1 MSSAAAQLILK
12 RDRIGAGAIR
22 AMEETFL
29 FDLTILFGAAVVVSY
44 VFRAARL
51 STITG
56 FLVAGML
63 IGPSGLSLIAST
75 DEVHAMEEIG
85 VMLLLFSIGVEFSI
99 AKLKKSI
106 WVVLVGGG
114 AQVLVTGAVVGL
126 VVSWFGGSTRIGIL
140 IGMLAA
146 LSSTVIGLRLLYER
160 GQSTAPQGNV
170 SVSILIFQDII
181 VLPMMLFLPF
191 ITGRETLD
199 PTSLIRAV
207 AVSGVA
213 LFLILVA
220 ARVLI
225 PRFIART
232 VDARSRDIFILSI
245 IATVVG
251 IAWISSRVGISAGI
265 GAFIAGLVISE
276 SEYSHQVLSDVLP
289 FRETFTSLFFVS
301 IGMLLEPAFV
311 IEHAV
316 AIVGIAV
323 AVVLLK
329 ALIGAGV
336 VRLLGYPLRIAISV
350 GLLLS
355 QVGEFS
361 IVLLQAAQADALLT
375 PDLQQMVLATIL
387 FTMVL
392 STFVQK
398 FSEWVP
404 NNDNGTVAGPEPAV
418 DYLSDHTVIIGY
430 GLNGRNV
437 AAMLQASNLR
447 YAVLEMNPRT
457 VSNLRKEGVPIF
469 YGDAVSDTVLRYV
482 GVPDA
487 RAIVFAISDPVAT
500 RLGVAAARRLNKEAY
515 IIARTRYEPEIEP
528 VYQAGADTVITEEF
542 ETSLT
547 IIRRLLSRLGIHPS
561 RIDHTIRDIRQQHYE
576 PFRQEDLKG
585 LRVDEAIRM
594 FEATV
599 RTIADGRSIE
609 EVGIRQKSGAT
620 VVAVERNGTV
630 ISNPGPE
637 FRLSEGDHV
646 HLIGSEQEVS
656 LAISLV

>member
-1 MSSAAAQLILK
+1 
-12 RDRIGAGAIR
+12 
-22 AMEETFL
+22 MEETFL

-44 VFRAARL
+44 VFRAVHL

-63 IGPSGLSLIAST
+63 IGPSGLRLIAST
-75 DEVHAMEEIG
+75 EEVHSMEEIG
-85 VMLLLFSIGVEFSI
+85 VMLLLFTIGIEFSI

-114 AQVLVTGAVVGL
+114 AQVLVTGAIVGTVASL
-126 VVSWFGGSTRIGIL
+126 LSGSTPIGIL
-140 IGMLAA
+140 IGMLTA

-160 GQSTAPQGNV
+160 GQSTAPEGNV
-170 SVSILIFQDII
+170 SLSILIFQDII

-191 ITGRETLD
+191 ITGRAAID
-199 PTSLIRAV
+199 STSMVRTI
-207 AVSGVA
+207 AVSAGA
-213 LFLILVA
+213 IILILVA
-220 ARVLI
+220 ARAVI
-225 PRFIART
+225 PWFIART
-232 VDARSRDIFILSI
+232 VDARSRDIFILSV

-251 IAWISSRVGISAGI
+251 IAWVSTRFGISAGI
-265 GAFIAGLVISE
+265 GAFVAGLVISE

-301 IGMLLEPAFV
+301 IGMLLDPAF
-311 IEHAV
+311 IWENAV
-316 AIVGIAV
+316 VIVGIAIVVV
-323 AVVLLK
+323 ALK
-329 ALIGAGV
+329 TLVGTAV
-336 VRLLGYPLRIAISV
+336 VRLIGYPLRVAIAV

-361 IVLLQAAQADALLT
+361 IVLLQAAQDDAFLT
-375 PDLQQMVLATIL
+375 PEMQQMVLSTIL

-398 FSEWVP
+398 LSAWVP
-404 NNDNGTVAGPEPAV
+404 IRPTSEDGRAAHGEIEAKAH
-418 DYLSDHTVIIGY
+418 LSDHTVIVGY

-437 AAMLQASNLR
+437 AAMLQASHLP

-457 VSNLRKEGVPIF
+457 VSKKQTEGVPIF
-469 YGDAVSDTVLRYV
+469 YGDAVSDAVLQHV
-482 GVPDA
+482 GVDHA
-487 RAIVFAISDPVAT
+487 RAVVFAISDPVAT
-500 RLGVAAARRLNKEAY
+500 RQGIAAARRLNKNAF

-528 VYQAGADTVITEEF
+528 IYQAGADTVITEEF

-547 IIRRLLSRLGIHPS
+547 IIRRLLAILGIHPS
-561 RIDHTIRDIRQQHYE
+561 RIDRSVLDIRQQHYE
-576 PFRQEDLKG
+576 PLLQQHLQG
-585 LRVDEAIRM
+585 LPVDEAIRM

-599 RTIADGRSIE
+599 RKIANGKSIE
-609 EVGIRQKSGAT
+609 ELGIRQKSGAT
-620 VVAVERNGTV
+620 VVAVERDGAV

-637 FRLSEGDHV
+637 FRLQEGDRV

-656 LAISLV
+656 LAISLI